1 MLVAIGNND
10 LNVSMESLDN
20 SIALPMTNQE
30 KWEVLEILED
40 DRFDITIKWQEQ
52 RSFQWQPMFSTTK
65 NNDSNVLMENID
77 KSMAFSI
84 ANL

>member
-30 KWEVLEILED
+30 K
-40 DRFDITIKWQEQ
+40 
-52 RSFQWQPMFSTTK
+52 
-65 NNDSNVLMENID
+65 
-77 KSMAFSI
+77 
-84 ANL
+84 